1 MHIITKPKKV
11 YLILSQGKSLIKR
24 FDACSQQLLSLYHSL
39 PNLKYPSFE
48 RYSNNFNI
56 ETAQYQS
63 IINHP
68 RHTYDSLVNTFNA
81 IQLLTQTLSNT
92 GHAIYEF
99 IPITQH
105 RTVQNKL
112 NNYIKITDEDLKSR
126 FIEELTNLFHTLSEK
141 TIMFISITI
150 YKVLK
155 KACTLDNK

>member
-1 MHIITKPKKV
+1 SIFNIITGKK
-11 YLILSQGKSLIKR
+11 SHQTF

-92 GHAIYEF
+92 
-99 IPITQH
+99 
-105 RTVQNKL
+105 
-112 NNYIKITDEDLKSR
+112 
-126 FIEELTNLFHTLSEK
+126 
-141 TIMFISITI
+141 
-150 YKVLK
+150 
-155 KACTLDNK
+155 